1 MDEMR
6 GGPRPIRSG
15 EGAGWPEHADH
26 RTELMML
33 TQAWKAFRADLV
45 EPVRELR
52 PIGRYGAGSWLERLP
67 RPVGRA
73 VRRLPQAAV
82 VVVAVWVLGAAFV
95 TRYDAG
101 GGLPALL
108 TAVVVAAPVVVLLTR
123 PLMALWVSLGTM
135 AVVPAMASTGDYY
148 YWHDDAAGMVAHGA
162 VLAVVAWRS
171 RPRTAVFLGMLTG
184 AGACVAS
191 VMYPWGAPNP
201 AVVTVLHGLLLLVVA
216 GLRGWRDS
224 RRKVVEQEAVVAEER
239 SRRTLLEERTV
250 IARELHD
257 VVAHHMSVVA
267 IQAEAAP
274 YRVENPPEELVR
286 ALGVIRENAVTALT
300 ELRRVLG
307 VVRTDAESGDEPEAP
322 QPTLADIGTLLANVR
337 ESGREARL
345 VTTGAVRALPPGVE
359 LSAYRIVQEALSNV
373 LRHAPG
379 APACVELSYVLGGLG
394 LRVVNDPS
402 TGPAG
407 PEAVGSGQG
416 LVGMRERTALL
427 GGELAAGETPEG
439 GWAVEAFLP
448 VASQAPDDGLPVPAS
463 ASASREATTVV
474 MTKAAR

>member
-1 MDEMR
+1 GR
-6 GGPRPIRSG
+6 W
-15 EGAGWPEHADH
+15 AGVSEPSDP
-26 RTELMML
+26 RTELAMVGD
-33 TQAWKAFRADLV
+33 AWAAFRADLV
-45 EPVRELR
+45 EPIREFR
-52 PIGRYGAGSWLERLP
+52 PVARFGAARWPDRLP
-67 RPVGRA
+67 GPLRRA
-73 VRRLPQAAV
+73 VRRLPQTAVVAAAV
-82 VVVAVWVLGAAFV
+82 LVFCADFAA
-95 TRYDAG
+95 RYTQG
-101 GGLPALL
+101 SGIPALL
-108 TAVVVAAPVVVLLTR
+108 TSLVVVAPAVVLLTR
-123 PLMALWVSLGTM
+123 PLMALWCSLGAT
-135 AVVPAMASTGDYY
+135 VLVPALLAGGDPWWYG
-148 YWHDDAAGMVAHGA
+148 HVPGLA
-162 VLAVVAWRS
+162 VHALVLVVVAWRS
-171 RPRTAVFLGMLTG
+171 RPRTVVSLGVLTG
-184 AGACVAS
+184 MAAVVAA
-191 VMYPWGAPNP
+191 VMYPWQTPN
-201 AVVTVLHGLLLLVVA
+201 AAATTISYGMLLLVVA

-274 YRVENPPEELVR
+274 YRVEDPPEELVR

-307 VVRTDAESGDEPEAP
+307 VVRTDAESDGEPEAP

-337 ESGREARL
+337 ETGREARL
-345 VTTGAVRALPPGVE
+345 VTTGAVRGLPPGVE

-379 APACVELSYVLGGLG
+379 AAACVELSYVLGGLG
-394 LRVVNDPS
+394 LRVVNDQP

-407 PEAVGSGQG
+407 PDARGSGQG
-416 LVGMRERTALL
+416 LVGMRERTGLL

-448 VASQAPDDGLPVPAS
+448 VAVASDGGLAVPEPTS
-463 ASASREATTVV
+463 VV
-474 MTKAAR
+474 LTKAAV